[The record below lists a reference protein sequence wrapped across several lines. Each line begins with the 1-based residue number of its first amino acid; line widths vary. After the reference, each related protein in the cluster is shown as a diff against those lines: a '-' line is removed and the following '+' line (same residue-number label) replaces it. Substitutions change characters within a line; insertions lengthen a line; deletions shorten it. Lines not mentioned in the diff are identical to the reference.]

1 MMGLAAKSSLKD
13 NFFDYLSAPLQL
25 ESFFLQLA
33 TAFVKLAYTRLTK
46 KQRFL
51 LLMTKRTLQYHPK
64 LSPTALADCLARKFS
79 LPLSTTKFNLNIL
92 KRAGLL
98 ETRRSNDQRSKIRLS
113 YGGWLLTQL
122 HSESELE

>member
-1 MMGLAAKSSLKD
+1 MAAKSSRKD
-13 NFFDYLSAPLQL
+13 NFFDDLSTPLQL
-25 ESFFLQLA
+25 ESLFLQLA
-33 TAFVKLAYTRLTK
+33 ATFAKLAYTRLTK

-51 LLMTKRTLQYHPK
+51 LLMTQRALQYHPK
-64 LSPTALADCLARKFS
+64 LSPTALADYLSRKFG

-98 ETRRSNDQRSKIRLS
+98 DTRRSNNQGSRIRLS

-122 HSESELE
+122 LSELDMK